1 MMYNTCMRL
10 ISQLSL
16 SIFQIEIIVI
26 SVLAFAVAIFII
38 VFFGFLNRSESN
50 HIKDIKDL
58 SNKTRIYVVD
68 VENDTVSYFNADHL
82 KDRKSSSI
90 TVFYNLYESKDREK
104 LINWIGDLI
113 EQNSTTSKY
122 LEISIWSR
130 SAKQMI
136 PTILE
141 VQKIDLKK
149 HIIYLESHV
158 LQTSFKAHKKGEKLV
173 FAERETLYKK
183 ILLNNG
189 KGATYFF
196 NLYNNVTKS
205 SDISRVA
212 YADLRDIILSF
223 SNENVVM
230 FEEQTGQI
238 LITNFTV
245 KGKAEMLAYA
255 NVIKSKINR
264 FLLLNSYSEDI
275 FLSIGIIENSENFR
289 DVNTLVKNVIAV
301 SNLCKDTEDHIAFFS
316 DIKKL
321 LTEEEGKQYRTDVQN
336 IIAEN
341 KLQYLFQPIID
352 VDRGRVVAYKSSV
365 VPLDSFFQDIKVLKN
380 YAKRTEDDKDLF
392 STITKNTIS
401 RFVQERDEYNLKLFF
416 PVSFSELDYVSKT
429 LSRTDGVNDVNIVL
443 VLFEKD
449 LANLPEDYEE
459 SRLIDIIRNFKSKGY
474 SVALEIDDDILTL
487 SPNLYGVFD
496 YFNLSVATHI
506 AKKSTGSS
514 LPTFQGL
521 IEKLLHY
528 EKPLVALDIQS
539 WDILELVYRLG
550 ISRICSDAVALP
562 AENIMPLQ
570 KKTLTKIKNL
580 KS

>member
-1 MMYNTCMRL
+1 MLYNTCMRL
-10 ISQLSL
+10 VSELDLTIN
-16 SIFQIEIIVI
+16 QIEIIAI
-26 SVLAFAVAIFII
+26 SSLAFVVAIFVIL
-38 VFFGFLNRSESN
+38 FFALLNRSENN

-58 SNKTRIYVVD
+58 SNKTRIYVVNL
-68 VENDTVSYFNADHL
+68 ENDTVSYFNADHL

-90 TVFYNLYESKDREK
+90 TVFYNLYESKDRER
-104 LINWIGDLI
+104 LINWIGDLV
-113 EQNSTTSKY
+113 ERNSTASKY
-122 LEISIWSR
+122 LEINIWSR

-149 HIIYLESHV
+149 QIIYLESHV
-158 LQTSFKAHKKGEKLV
+158 LQTGFKAHKKGEKLA
-173 FAERETLYKK
+173 FSEKEAISKR
-183 ILLNNG
+183 ILVSNG

-196 NLYNNVTKS
+196 NLYNNVTKT
-205 SDISRVA
+205 SDISLLA

-223 SNENVVM
+223 ANENVLM
-230 FEEQTGQI
+230 FEEKTGQI
-238 LITNFTV
+238 LIANFNV
-245 KGKAEMLAYA
+245 KGKAEMLSFA
-255 NVIKSKINR
+255 NAIKSKINR
-264 FLLLNSYSEDI
+264 FLLLNSYSHDI
-275 FLSIGIIENSENFR
+275 FLSIGIIENNENFR
-289 DVNTLVKNVIAV
+289 DVNALIKNVIAV
-301 SNLCKDTEDHIAFFS
+301 SNLCKDTEGHIAFFS
-316 DIKKL
+316 DSKIL

-336 IIAEN
+336 IIDGN
-341 KLQYLFQPIID
+341 KLQYLFQPIVD

-365 VPLDSFFQDIKVLKN
+365 VPLDSFFKDIAILKN
-380 YAKRTEDDKDLF
+380 YAKRTEDDKELF

-401 RFVQERDEYNLKLFF
+401 RFVQERDEHNLKLFF
-416 PVSFSELDYVSKT
+416 PVSFSELDYAGKT
-429 LSRTDGVNDVNIVL
+429 LSRTVGVNEVNIVL

-459 SRLIDIIRNFKSKGY
+459 SRLIDLIRNFKSKGY
-474 SVALEIDDDILTL
+474 SIALEIDDDILTL

-506 AKKSTGSS
+506 SKKGAGSS

-550 ISRICSDAVALP
+550 ISIICSDAVALP
-562 AENIMPLQ
+562 AENILPLQ